1 MGEALMMDGRAL
13 AKEERERLKAEITE
27 FSRVHGFPPGLAVV
41 LVGNDPASIDYSGVL
56 VKHAREYGMNA
67 LHHVLPAGISF
78 RDFGEE
84 LRSLNENPL
93 IHGISIQWPV
103 PGISAE
109 HATSVLDPRKDVEGY
124 HPISTGRL
132 YSGSDTF
139 IPATPLGG
147 MRLLQHYGYD
157 VCGKTCLVVGFG
169 VTVGRPLVAL
179 LMEAGATTLIVQKT
193 TPFHVTAELARTSDF
208 VFGAAGAPHLIK
220 GDMIKTG
227 AVVVDF
233 GMSFIDGKMYG
244 DVEVE
249 SVSRVAA
256 AVTTS
261 PNVTGRLTTIALL
274 ENVLKAARLQVG

>member
-1 MGEALMMDGRAL
+1 
-13 AKEERERLKAEITE
+13 
-27 FSRVHGFPPGLAVV
+27 
-41 LVGNDPASIDYSGVL
+41 
-56 VKHAREYGMNA
+56 
-67 LHHVLPAGISF
+67 
-78 RDFGEE
+78 
-84 LRSLNENPL
+84 
-93 IHGISIQWPV
+93 
-103 PGISAE
+103 
-109 HATSVLDPRKDVEGY
+109 
-124 HPISTGRL
+124 
-132 YSGSDTF
+132 
-139 IPATPLGG
+139 
-147 MRLLQHYGYD
+147 
-157 VCGKTCLVVGFG
+157 
-169 VTVGRPLVAL
+169 
-179 LMEAGATTLIVQKT
+179 MEAGATTLIVQKT